1 MAHITNNCSSKRFGR
16 SDFFGAEVFP
26 SVLCGGREGVQFWWV
41 STWCPGPSVSI
52 GCVTQAPYVDL
63 FDKTLS
69 FQKKGYTEL
78 MCAMPV
84 SGANHLLIA
93 IIHGGFAVPHDA
105 LPYFTKRLPFIQKCP
120 IQPVDKQVV
129 SSFSRGLD
137 FTLETN
143 QAVNW
148 HKALPLPK
156 M

>member
-1 MAHITNNCSSKRFGR
+1 MAHITNNCSSKWFGR
-16 SDFFGAEVFP
+16 SDFLVLRFFPLCCVVAEKGCNSDEFPPGALDPQSQLVVWPRLPCRPLPYTFVFP
-26 SVLCGGREGVQFWWV
+26 QK
-41 STWCPGPSVSI
+41 
-52 GCVTQAPYVDL
+52 GC
-63 FDKTLS
+63 
-69 FQKKGYTEL
+69 TEL
-78 MCAMPV
+78 MCAVPV

-93 IIHGGFAVPHDA
+93 IIHRGFAVPHGA

-120 IQPVDKQVV
+120 VQPLDKQVV